1 MNKLNVKYQAIV
13 KSRKKALWFSAIN
26 AILLLLVC
34 YFADNLKYSILSGPS
49 IGQRI
54 EQFREVAGITKDNI
68 PEDYVFIN
76 IAYDRQLIP
85 FLDEYELPQGN
96 IDITD
101 REKLTAFIQ
110 RLGNAHKFVLMDVLL
125 SDRYQSDADS
135 ILPRTLLNTDR
146 ISVARSVSAD
156 LIDRGLVE
164 KAGYTDYSI
173 DILINTFL

>member
-54 EQFREVAGITKDNI
+54 EQFREVAGLAKDCA
-68 PEDYVFIN
+68 PEDYIFIN

-85 FLDEYELPQGN
+85 VYEEYGLPQGN
-96 IDITD
+96 IDITAPFL
-101 REKLTAFIQ
+101 KQLK
-110 RLGNAHKFVLMDVLL
+110 NAHKFVLMDVLL
-125 SDRYQSDADS
+125 SYRYLSDADS
-135 ILPRTLLNTDR
+135 ILIHTLLNTDR
-146 ISVARSVSAD
+146 ISVARSISAD
-156 LIDRGLVE
+156 LIDCRLV
-164 KAGYTDYSI
+164 KKTVI
-173 DILINTFL
+173 PIIHLIY